1 MADKDEIEMLVD
13 WESRPAA
20 LMRSGEA
27 YAVLSKD
34 SGWVSVNRSEV
45 IDSGT
50 PISPSNFSK
59 AFPNSDL
66 RNIPTSPPSEGK
78 TATSDT
84 TTTAPSP
91 EALSLPKNKE
101 HSRHEYSHTYK
112 DSEDRWLAEG
122 LERTLKR
129 LEKEGKLPGQKKG
142 KKDR

>member
-1 MADKDEIEMLVD
+1 MADKDEIKTLVD
-13 WESRPAA
+13 WERRPAVLTVGGFA
-20 LMRSGEA
+20 W
-27 YAVLSKD
+27 AVLSKD
-34 SGWVSVNRSEV
+34 SGWVKVNSSEV

-78 TATSDT
+78 TATSNT
-84 TTTAPSP
+84 TITVPRAV
-91 EALSLPKNKE
+91 ALSSSKNE
-101 HSRHEYSHTYK
+101 DNSPHEYLRTYK
-112 DSEDRWLAEG
+112 ASEDRWLAEG

-129 LEKEGKLPGQKKG
+129 MEKEGKLPGQKKP